1 MSRNDSDVY
10 FEANI
15 QEMKT
20 KTLNSVPMI
29 EIKQFNGDEKV
40 VKFITVKDLDDME
53 LNTIKRIHRIN
64 RHDILREHH

>member
-20 KTLNSVPMI
+20 TTLNSVPMI
-29 EIKQFNGDEKV
+29 EIKQFNGDEKF